1 MPYALTIE
9 MLIFLLKAFQ
19 KFLSVFGGHLIST
32 NIPSIVEKST
42 NLYPRTSSPSWKRVP
57 ILGLLLKSEREIV
70 PTKGAFTP
78 NVKSM
83 LSENP
88 GGILGGSQC

>member
-19 KFLSVFGGHLIST
+19 KFPCV
-32 NIPSIVEKST
+32 
-42 NLYPRTSSPSWKRVP
+42 LYSQTSPPSWKRVP
-57 ILGLLLKSEREIV
+57 ILGLLFKSEREIV

-78 NVKSM
+78 NVKSV

-88 GGILGGSQC
+88 GGILGVSQC